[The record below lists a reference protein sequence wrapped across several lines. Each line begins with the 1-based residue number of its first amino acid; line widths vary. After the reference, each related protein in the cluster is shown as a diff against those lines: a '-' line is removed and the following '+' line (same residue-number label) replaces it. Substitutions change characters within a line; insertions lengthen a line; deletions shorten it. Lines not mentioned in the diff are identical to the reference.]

1 MCLNM
6 NLNFSIESLKFL
18 HVFGGAILS
27 LSRVL
32 ISIYVKMFT
41 VFKIEGIITYFGVYL
56 IKSLDC
62 SNGIW
67 LE

>member
-1 MCLNM
+1 M

-18 HVFGGAILS
+18 CIFGGATLS
-27 LSRVL
+27 LSHAL
-32 ISIYVKMFT
+32 ISICVKMFT
-41 VFKIEGIITYFGVYL
+41 VCKIEGIITYFGVYL